1 MPRGVPAGDDSMTLL
16 VVGVNHRSAPS
27 RVLDQVSLSPDEVE
41 GLSGD
46 LAASDVVAEAIV
58 LVTCN
63 RVEVYADVTRFHPA
77 VTTVAEL
84 MAKWTGC
91 DRATLIEHSYVHFDS
106 AAVAHLFSVSAGLDS
121 MVVGE
126 AQILGQV
133 RSSLVRGQ
141 ESGTAGRVLNGVG
154 QQALRVGKRV
164 HAETGIDR
172 SGVSV
177 VSVAL
182 DAAADALGDL
192 AGRRVL
198 VIGAGSMGAL
208 AASTLVARGVHGVVV
223 ANRTPAV
230 AQRVA
235 AGIPDGR
242 AINLADVPAALAE
255 VDLAICCTGA
265 QDSVIDLDRARAARA
280 CAPAGQPL
288 VLLDLAL
295 PHDVA
300 PEVGDLPGVTR
311 IDLAALAILPATAA
325 SEADVRAARAIV
337 ADEVETYL
345 AAVAGQTVEPVL
357 VSLRAHVGGVLDAE
371 MARLRLRLTGLDAPA
386 IAEVERAMRRAMATL
401 LHQPT
406 VRMKQLAAE
415 PGGDRYAEALTALFD
430 LDPSLPASVVDPSPD
445 LDPGIDAQHAP
456 GPRCRRP

>member
-1 MPRGVPAGDDSMTLL
+1 MPRGAQVGGDLMTLL

-27 RVLDQVSLSPDEVE
+27 RVLDQVGLTLDEAD

-58 LVTCN
+58 LATCN

-77 VTTVAEL
+77 VTAVADL

-91 DRATLIEHSYVHFDS
+91 DRATLIEHSYVHFDA
-106 AAVAHLFSVSAGLDS
+106 AAVAHLFSVAAGLDS

-133 RSSLVRGQ
+133 RAALVRGQ
-141 ESGTAGRVLNGVG
+141 DSGTAGRVLNGVG
-154 QQALRVGKRV
+154 QRALRVGKRV

-182 DAAADALGDL
+182 DAAADLLGDL

-198 VIGAGSMGAL
+198 VVGAGSMGAL
-208 AASTLVARGVHGVVV
+208 TASTLVARGAGGVVV

-230 AQRVA
+230 AERVA
-235 AGIPDGR
+235 AGIPGGR
-242 AINLADVPAALAE
+242 AIDLQAVPAALAE
-255 VDLAICCTGA
+255 VDLAICCTGS
-265 QDSVIDLDRARAARA
+265 QDSVIDLGIAQRARVS
-280 CAPAGQPL
+280 APVGRPL
-288 VLLDLAL
+288 VVLDLAL
-295 PHDVA
+295 PHDVD

-311 IDLAALAILPATAA
+311 IDLAALASMPATAA

-337 ADEVETYL
+337 AEEVETHL
-345 AAVAGQTVEPVL
+345 AAVASQAVEPVL
-357 VSLRAHVGGVLDAE
+357 VSLRAHLGGVLDAE
-371 MARLRLRLTGLDAPA
+371 MDRLRLRLTGLDAA
-386 IAEVERAMRRAMATL
+386 AMAEVERAMRRAMATL

-415 PGGDRYAEALTALFD
+415 PGGDRYAEALSALFD
-430 LDPSLPASVVDPSPD
+430 LDPSLPASVVATSAD
-445 LDPGIDAQHAP
+445 LDLAPDAPHVPG
-456 GPRCRRP
+456 GPR